1 MMGAGAPYL
10 GSQSP
15 RTTILLV
22 STITNFSSLP
32 KQNSGPN
39 TNGCQFFILTAP
51 APHLNG
57 KHVVFGK
64 VVEGL
69 DVVRKVENV
78 RTRDERPAQEV
89 AIAQCGEM

>member
-1 MMGAGAPYL
+1 MDGF
-10 GSQSP
+10 
-15 RTTILLV
+15 TDFHT
-22 STITNFSSLP
+22 
-32 KQNSGPN
+32 QNSGPN

-69 DVVRKVENV
+69 DVVRKVSCKSV
-78 RTRDERPAQEV
+78 MV
-89 AIAQCGEM
+89 AMIFA